1 LPSLWPATPEHYL
14 ELPAFYQ
21 AKRDRFRALL
31 KPSRLKLLDVPGGY
45 FQLVDYSAIR
55 DEDDLAF
62 SRWLVQHAGV
72 AAIPLTPFY
81 DSAPGTRLAAAVL
94 CQERRDDGCR
104 GGASMSA
111 LNSPAA
117 TMHPLKVS
125 LVQGATRWHDA
136 PANRD
141 YYGALVRQLKGS
153 DLIVLP
159 ETFLS
164 GFSNDTRASAETMDG
179 EGVAWLRALAIEVG
193 AVICGSLAIREG
205 DTVYNRLLWVR
216 PDGSYVQYDK
226 RHLFRMAG
234 EHTRYGG
241 GNERLI
247 VELKGWRILP
257 QVCYDLRFPGVAAQS
272 SACRCANGG
281 MEYDLAL
288 FVANWPAPRR
298 QPWRTL
304 LRARAIENLSYVI
317 GVNRVGVDGNELPYA
332 GDSAVIDPVGE
343 PLVELGAKSRW

>member
-1 LPSLWPATPEHYL
+1 M
-14 ELPAFYQ
+14 
-21 AKRDRFRALL
+21 
-31 KPSRLKLLDVPGGY
+31 DV
-45 FQLVDYSAIR
+45 
-55 DEDDLAF
+55 
-62 SRWLVQHAGV
+62 
-72 AAIPLTPFY
+72 
-81 DSAPGTRLAAAVL
+81 
-94 CQERRDDGCR
+94 
-104 GGASMSA
+104 
-111 LNSPAA
+111 
-117 TMHPLKVS
+117 LKVS

-141 YYGALVRQLKGS
+141 YYGALVRQAKGS

-164 GFSNDTRASAETMDG
+164 GFSNDTRASAEAMDG

-193 AVICGSLAIREG
+193 AVICGSLAIREN
-205 DTVYNRLLWVR
+205 DTVYNRLLWAQ
-216 PDGSYVQYDK
+216 PDGSYAQYDK

-241 GNERLI
+241 GSERLI

-257 QVCYDLRFPGVAAQS
+257 QVCYDLRFPVWLRNRRLATA
-272 SACRCANGG
+272 RGG
-281 MEYDLAL
+281 MDYDLAL

-304 LRARAIENLSYVI
+304 LRARAIENLCYVI

-332 GDSAVIDPVGE
+332 GDSAVIDPAGE
-343 PLVELGAKSRW
+343 PLVELGAQEQVVTVALDPVPLLAHRERFPAWMDADAFSLDPG